1 LGLRFQI
8 SGGLKGLKGL
18 NGLNHLIQC
27 LGLRFQISGG
37 LKGLKGLK
45 GLNDLILLI
54 LLIPHQENKENKYL
68 FSIVFILLDT

>member
-8 SGGLKGLKGL
+8 SGGLKRIKGL

-27 LGLRFQISGG
+27 LGLRFEISG
-37 LKGLKGLK
+37 GLKGLK

-54 LLIPHQENKENKYL
+54 LLITHQENKENKYL
-68 FSIVFILLDT
+68 FSIVFILLDTWKS